1 MMSGPCCMTRE
12 DGHARFHSRD
22 TPMEHLSIAV
32 ASQLSTFGM
41 LIDEFL
47 PRYDVVERHA
57 ITVRATPSRTYAAIT
72 TTNFADGTIIR
83 LLFFPERAERAA
95 TVIGAAGFKG
105 PPDANGEVEL
115 GYGIIPSHQ
124 RCGFATE
131 AVRGMTKFAFEDARV
146 RAVVGQTIL
155 SLAGSIGVLEKAGF
169 DFDGEGNDPH
179 APDGESVIRYVLS
192 RERHGA

>member
-1 MMSGPCCMTRE
+1 M
-12 DGHARFHSRD
+12 
-22 TPMEHLSIAV
+22 
-32 ASQLSTFGM
+32 
-41 LIDEFL
+41 
-47 PRYDVVERHA
+47 
-57 ITVRATPSRTYAAIT
+57 
-72 TTNFADGTIIR
+72 IR
-83 LLFFPERAERAA
+83 
-95 TVIGAAGFKG
+95 AAGFKG

-124 RCGFATE
+124 RRGFATE